1 MVEQAIP
8 VAARRH
14 WLIFAAGLLLMLA
27 IVSLALFHWNWLKP
41 MLEAQTSAAMG
52 RPVHITSLRVD
63 LRWQPVVHV
72 EGFRVGNPPGLDG
85 PDLAS
90 IDDLA
95 IEVKPWPLLR
105 GKLVFPSVTATRP
118 KVHAERRADGTGNY
132 VIQLAGEGGGTP
144 PEIGALNIID
154 GRVRFIDA
162 MRRTDI
168 ELAVDTM
175 PDPKGGEPIIVA
187 VGKGKYDGNPAT
199 LNFRGGSLL
208 SLRAGLAPYPLS
220 FEGSVGETKIK
231 LAGTIRNPAT
241 LDGAD
246 VRLDLA
252 GPSMSRL
259 DAIIGI
265 PIPPTPPYK
274 VSGRFDIEGKTIR
287 YRAFSG
293 VVGDSDLS
301 GDLIVELGGA
311 RPHLRGKMVSKKVV
325 LADLAGF
332 IGAPPGREE
341 KGGVNAEHATVA
353 AAAKA
358 SGRLLP
364 VQPINLAKLRSIDV
378 DVTYAGQRI
387 ESDYTPL
394 DNLSADLQIV
404 DGQVQLK
411 PLRFGMGQGEIRID
425 MKLDGRTDPAPSE
438 TRMLFRNID
447 LKRIMQETKSLD
459 GAGAIA
465 GALNLKTTGNSISA
479 MLGRGDGQFQ
489 LFMGGGSFST
499 LLLEIIGLDATEALG
514 VVLERA
520 DRQAVIRCMVAD
532 FALQQ
537 GVLNSRAIV
546 FDTSDTIIFGKGSI
560 DLRDETLKLRLE
572 PHPKDVSILTLRA
585 PLHITGPL
593 RDPSVLPD
601 LAQAGGRV
609 AAAVVLGLLFTP
621 LAALLPTIETGLG
634 QDSDCKALVTAAR
647 SNAAA
652 TSVRQPGAKAA
663 IAEPVNPA
671 TGEPGTAPKAAPAK

>member
-1 MVEQAIP
+1 MRWP
-8 VAARRH
+8 R
-14 WLIFAAGLLLMLA
+14 LILAAGLLLTLT
-27 IVSLALFHWNWLKP
+27 IVISALFEWNWLKP

-52 RPVHITSLRVD
+52 RPAHIANLRVD
-63 LRWQPVVHV
+63 FHWLPVVHV
-72 EGFRVGNPPGLDG
+72 EGFQVGNPPGFDG

-95 IEVKPWPLLR
+95 IEVEPWPLLR
-105 GKLVFPSVTATRP
+105 GRLVFPSVTATRP
-118 KVHAERRADGTGNY
+118 KVHAERRADGAANY
-132 VIQLAGEGGGTP
+132 VIKPAGIGGGTP
-144 PEIGALNIID
+144 PQIGALNIID
-154 GRVRFIDA
+154 GHVRFIDA
-162 MRRTDI
+162 LKKTDS
-168 ELAVDTM
+168 ELAVDTR
-175 PDPKGGEPIIVA
+175 PDPQGGEPTIVA
-187 VGKGKYDGNPAT
+187 TGKGRYDGNPAV
-199 LNFRGGSLL
+199 LNFRGGSLM
-208 SLRAGLAPYPLS
+208 SLRESLAPYALS
-220 FEGSVGETKIK
+220 FEGSIGDTKIN
-231 LAGTIRNPAT
+231 LAGTVRNPAT
-241 LDGAD
+241 FDGANIS
-246 VRLDLA
+246 LDLA

-274 VSGRFDIEGKTIR
+274 VSGRFDIDGKTIR

-293 VVGDSDLS
+293 MVGDSDLS
-301 GDLIVELGGA
+301 GDLEVDLGGA
-311 RPHLRGKMVSKKVV
+311 RPHLRGKLTSKNVV

-332 IGAPPGREE
+332 IGAPPGRDE
-341 KGGVNAEHATVA
+341 KGGVNAEHANIA
-353 AAAKA
+353 AAAKS

-364 VQPINLAKLRSIDV
+364 VQPINLAKLRSIDI

-394 DNLSADLQIV
+394 DNLSADLRIV
-404 DGQVQLK
+404 DGQLQLN

-438 TRMLFRNID
+438 TRILFRNID

-459 GAGAIA
+459 GAGTIA
-465 GALNLKTTGNSISA
+465 GALNLKTTGNSIAA

-489 LFMGGGSFST
+489 LFMGGGRFST

-514 VVLERA
+514 FVLERT
-520 DRQAVIRCMVAD
+520 DKQAIIRCMVAD

-546 FDTSDTIIFGKGSI
+546 FDTSDTIIFGKGSVN
-560 DLRDETLKLRLE
+560 LRDESLNLVLE
-572 PHPKDVSILTLRA
+572 PHPKDLSILTLRS

-609 AAAVVLGLLFTP
+609 AAAVVLGMLFTP

-634 QDSDCKALVTAAR
+634 QDSDCKALVAAAR

-652 TSVRQPGAKAA
+652 TSVRQPGSRAVM
-663 IAEPVNPA
+663 AEPVNPA
-671 TGEPGTAPKAAPAK
+671 TGEPATAPTAGPGK